1 MSFNNKT
8 KDDESIKVIP
18 GAYRERLTYL
28 RKAQEYSSADEIPRA
43 VENYGKYLNAL
54 ALFYKVEEAGLNP
67 KMFDQEK
74 DLPELFL
81 ISHAY
86 WDLAK
91 AYDRS
96 PNLHLESIRCLD
108 QFVKF
113 TIGYKYQYV
122 NARTIKAFIKKRL
135 AHNPKA
141 FKEAFERINIE
152 SKGCFIASDL
162 YGEHHPKTYALRAF
176 KTTLLKTEVGLKA
189 IDFYYNSLCPFYFKL
204 KKIPGFS
211 IGVLFVLDLVVVC
224 IKTFRWRN
232 FENN

>member
-1 MSFNNKT
+1 M
-8 KDDESIKVIP
+8 
-18 GAYRERLTYL
+18 
-28 RKAQEYSSADEIPRA
+28 
-43 VENYGKYLNAL
+43 
-54 ALFYKVEEAGLNP
+54 GLG
-67 KMFDQEK
+67 Q
-74 DLPELFL
+74 
-81 ISHAY
+81 S
-86 WDLAK
+86 
-91 AYDRS
+91 YDRS

-122 NARTIKAFIKKRL
+122 NSRTIKAFIKKRL

-204 KKIPGFS
+204 RKIPGFS
-211 IGVLFVLDLVVVC
+211 ISVLFVLDLVVVC